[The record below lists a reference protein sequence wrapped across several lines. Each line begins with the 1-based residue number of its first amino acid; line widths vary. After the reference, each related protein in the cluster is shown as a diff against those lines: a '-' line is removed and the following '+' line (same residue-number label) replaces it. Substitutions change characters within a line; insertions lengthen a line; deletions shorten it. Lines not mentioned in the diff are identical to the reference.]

1 VHVSRRWHRSIVLAV
16 LAVVACGQDKVA
28 SPRQD
33 TVAAIA
39 AFAPAP
45 MAAVAFKKA
54 DSRAKEMASPA
65 PQPPQAMQQ
74 MVIRTADMRIRVKA
88 MDSTMRLIERIARMR
103 GAVVADARA
112 TRNAETKQGD
122 ATLTIRV
129 PAERFDETISDLRG
143 LGEVLSDVVTAD
155 DITKAYAD
163 LETRTAVKTQTV
175 ARLEALLNN
184 RTAKLGEVLE
194 VERELARAV
203 TELEQMKGERRY
215 YEHQVAL
222 SSISLV
228 LSEPIVVTPPS
239 LGAPVAVALKRSLE
253 ALTVSFTWAVYLI
266 TFLTPWIL
274 VVWLVWWTFSRTQ
287 GRWPIRPE
295 RRILDS

>member
-1 VHVSRRWHRSIVLAV
+1 MA
-16 LAVVACGQDKVA
+16 KM
-28 SPRQD
+28 
-33 TVAAIA
+33 
-39 AFAPAP
+39 AFARADRRPSEITPPAP
-45 MAAVAFKKA
+45 
-54 DSRAKEMASPA
+54 
-65 PQPPQAMQQ
+65 PPQAMQQ
-74 MVIRTADMRIRVKA
+74 MIIRAAEMRIRVKA
-88 MDSTMRLIERIARMR
+88 MDSTMRLIERIARTR
-103 GAVVADARA
+103 SAVIADARS

-129 PAERFDETISDLRG
+129 PTERFDETLADLRG
-143 LGEVLSDVVTAD
+143 LGEVVADVVTAD
-155 DITKAYAD
+155 DITKTYAD

-175 ARLEALLNN
+175 ARLEGLLSN

-215 YEHQVAL
+215 YEHQVAM
-222 SSISLV
+222 SSISLA
-228 LSEPIVVTPPS
+228 LSEPVVVTPPS
-239 LGAPVAVALKRSLE
+239 LGAPVAVAVKHSLE